1 MTPASSLRYID
12 SPFPTSLSAFPPL
25 AALTEPGPSAQDKTI
40 LEFKD
45 YFRDKYAPK
54 LGEALATEAMGK
66 GMEKRDSKPTKA
78 TKNQAKKNKTS
89 EKDKLEAKLSH
100 LAPEQR

>member
-1 MTPASSLRYID
+1 M
-12 SPFPTSLSAFPPL
+12 
-25 AALTEPGPSAQDKTI
+25 
-40 LEFKD
+40 EFKE

-66 GMEKRDSKPTKA
+66 GIEKREAKATKPTK
-78 TKNQAKKNKTS
+78 NQPKKNKTS